1 MGKDYLGKDM
11 RRAGAKGDKEEEEKE
26 FKALD
31 EGDIKLLKTYGQG
44 QYSRALKAVETDI
57 TDISKRVN
65 ELAGIKES
73 DTGLAPPA
81 LWDLA
86 ADKQTLQSEQPLQV
100 ARCTKIINA
109 DSDDP
114 KYIINVKQFA
124 KFVVDLADQVRV
136 GLGKFLIDFDSCIRC
151 G

>member
-1 MGKDYLGKDM
+1 M
-11 RRAGAKGDKEEEEKE
+11 
-26 FKALD
+26 D
-31 EGDIKLLKTYGQG
+31 EGDIALLKTYGVG
-44 QYSRALKAVETDI
+44 QYSKAIKSVEEDI
-57 TDISKRVN
+57 QNGVKKVN

-86 ADKQTLQSEQPLQV
+86 ADKQTLQNEQPLQV

-124 KFVVDLADQVRV
+124 KFVVDLGDQVAPPT
-136 GLGKFLIDFDSCIRC
+136 
-151 G
+151 

>member
-1 MGKDYLGKDM
+1 MIKKV
-11 RRAGAKGDKEEEEKE
+11 EE
-26 FKALD
+26 
-31 EGDIKLLKTYGQG
+31 DIQ
-44 QYSRALKAVETDI
+44 SI
-57 TDISKRVN
+57 MKRVN
-65 ELAGIKES
+65 ELTGIKES

-86 ADKQTLQSEQPLQV
+86 ADKQTLQNEQPLQV

-124 KFVVDLADQVRV
+124 KFVVSTIDILNQVDEFILKSTTVCNFKSMMTGRF
-136 GLGKFLIDFDSCIRC
+136 GRFSCSN
-151 G
+151 

>member
-1 MGKDYLGKDM
+1 MIKKV
-11 RRAGAKGDKEEEEKE
+11 EE
-26 FKALD
+26 
-31 EGDIKLLKTYGQG
+31 DIQ
-44 QYSRALKAVETDI
+44 SI
-57 TDISKRVN
+57 MKRVN
-65 ELAGIKES
+65 ELTGIKES

-86 ADKQTLQSEQPLQV
+86 ADKQTLQNEQPLQV

-124 KFVVDLADQVRV
+124 KFVVSKKLIFDRTNQVNYCFFHLSKIKR
-136 GLGKFLIDFDSCIRC
+136 
-151 G
+151 